1 MVLKKYL
8 CIEYRYT
15 DMGMVEKFIE
25 FTDKGQGQK
34 LTGAQSPMAP

>member
-1 MVLKKYL
+1 
-8 CIEYRYT
+8 
-15 DMGMVEKFIE
+15 MGMVEKFIE